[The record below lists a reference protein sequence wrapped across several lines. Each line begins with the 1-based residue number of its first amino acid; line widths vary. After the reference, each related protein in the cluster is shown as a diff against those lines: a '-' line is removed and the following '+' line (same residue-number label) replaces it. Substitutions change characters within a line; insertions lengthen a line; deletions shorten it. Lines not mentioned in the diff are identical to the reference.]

1 MTLARRAAPPLSYL
15 RCGPRRALLRR
26 HRQGKSPGSVLTTVL
41 YQDMDWDQF
50 DMNPK
55 VIAAVKKDLQRL
67 TKLSNMDVQCLLK
80 TVSGMLRKSCVLTA
94 LQLYQDKD
102 HCTSQHQK
110 LSLGCSLLDSL
121 LRGGIPVVGIT
132 ELAGESSAG
141 KTQISLQL
149 CLSVQYPYE
158 YGGLESGAVY
168 ICTEDVFPN
177 KRLQQLIEQ
186 QHKFRVDVPPDII
199 QKIKF
204 GNSVFIEHAADLS
217 RQQLALLCWETTD
230 TFYNCIAKRIT
241 LLLSRGMVRLVVIDS
256 MAALFRCEFG
266 AKDSVMKARYL
277 QTFGAKLHSL
287 SSRFRTPIL
296 CINQVTDA
304 VDERDVAQSNFGL
317 LHKNVSPALGLTW
330 SNQLLMRLMAS
341 RITQSEQSPGG
352 ALQHTG
358 SVLRT
363 LSVVFAPHLP
373 QSFCCYAVNL
383 EGVKGVKVKTPL

>member
-55 VIAAVKKDLQRL
+55 VIAAVKKANIKSIKEILNLSGADLQRL

-204 GNSVFIEHAADLS
+204 GNSVFIEHAADL
-217 RQQLALLCWETTD
+217 
-230 TFYNCIAKRIT
+230 
-241 LLLSRGMVRLVVIDS
+241 
-256 MAALFRCEFG
+256 
-266 AKDSVMKARYL
+266 
-277 QTFGAKLHSL
+277 
-287 SSRFRTPIL
+287 
-296 CINQVTDA
+296 VTDA